1 MMKLEIIHNL
11 SKKVTVLENL
21 EDKKSSGLFYSFD
34 ISLDGSYEDG
44 EYTYR
49 LMKDDRIL
57 ATGLLQIGDYERDT
71 NVNTEYKNN
80 EKDIIVYNG

>member
-1 MMKLEIIHNL
+1 MRLALTNNL
-11 SKKVTVLENL
+11 TKITKILDNI

-49 LMKDDRIL
+49 LIDEEKVV
-57 ATGLLQIGDYERDT
+57 ATGLLQIGDYERDM
-71 NVNTEYKNN
+71 NINTEYENN
-80 EKDIIVYNG
+80 KKDIIVYNG

>member
-21 EDKKSSGLFYSFD
+21 EDKKNSGLFYSFD
-34 ISLDGSYEDG
+34 ICLDGSYEDG

-49 LMKDDRIL
+49 LMDEDKVV
-57 ATGLLQIGDYERDT
+57 ATGLLQIGDYEKDT
-71 NVNTEYKNN
+71 NVNTEYNN
-80 EKDIIVYNG
+80 KEKDIIVYNG

>member
-21 EDKKSSGLFYSFD
+21 EDKNTSALFYCFD
-34 ISLDGSYEDG
+34 ICLEGQYEDG

-49 LMKDDRIL
+49 LLDGETVV
-57 ATGLLQIGDYERDT
+57 ASGLLQIGDFERDT
-71 NVNTEYKNN
+71 NKYKEYNN
-80 EKDIIVYNG
+80 EDKGYIVYGE

>member
-1 MMKLEIIHNL
+1 MRLELTNNL
-11 SKKVTVLENL
+11 TKITKILDNI

-49 LMKDDRIL
+49 LIDEEKVV
-57 ATGLLQIGDYERDT
+57 ATGLLQIGDYERDM
-71 NVNTEYKNN
+71 NINTEYENN
-80 EKDIIVYNG
+80 KKDIIVYNG

>member
-1 MMKLEIIHNL
+1 MRLELTNNL
-11 SKKVTVLENL
+11 TKITKILDNI

-49 LMKDDRIL
+49 LIDEEKVV

-71 NVNTEYKNN
+71 NINTEYDNN
-80 EKDIIVYNG
+80 KKDIIVYNG